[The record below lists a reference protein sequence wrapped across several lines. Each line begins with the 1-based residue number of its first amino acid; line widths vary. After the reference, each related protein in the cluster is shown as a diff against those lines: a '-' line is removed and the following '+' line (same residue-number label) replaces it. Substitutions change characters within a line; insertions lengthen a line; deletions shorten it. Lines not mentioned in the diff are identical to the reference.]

1 MAAAIQ
7 PIIGMFIMA
16 MLTALHAETA
26 ESLNA
31 PKLTEAMPAKVADA
45 PPVVTSESRNAPR
58 AFIPLHIPAVE
69 KRSRAMVQRPMLPMK
84 PRDMPFASAV
94 VSLISAMLT
103 AAVRAIVATRPRAA
117 A

>member
-16 MLTALHAETA
+16 ILTALHAETA

-45 PPVVTSESRNAPR
+45 PPVVIRESRNAPN
-58 AFIPLHIPAVE
+58 ALMPDQMPAVE
-69 KRSRAMVQRPMLPMK
+69 KRSRAMVQRPIFPMK
-84 PRDMPFASAV
+84 PKDMPLAKAV
-94 VSLISAMLT
+94 RLPISVMLI
-103 AAVRAIVATRPRAA
+103 AAVRAMVATRPRAA